1 MKTNCFIQSRTLE
14 KNHANSLIP
23 ATKLSRSNRLLSQF
37 FINIILKLLNLLKW
51 IIVSFLIFYLAI
63 LIIFR
68 WLPLP
73 TSAFI
78 WNQNQMAAHQ
88 PRIYQSARYQWIN
101 WEEISPELALA
112 VIAAED
118 QRFPTHWGI
127 DTIELRKV
135 LSSAYQGKR
144 SIRGASTLTQQL
156 AKNLFLWNGR
166 SYSRKVVEAF
176 IAISLELVWSKK
188 RILEVYLN
196 VAQFANVTFGA
207 KAASEFLFR
216 KTPKELTREQ
226 AAYLAAVLP
235 TPARSDVHN
244 PSKSLKKRQRWILKQ
259 MKQLGGVAY
268 LKKL

>member
-1 MKTNCFIQSRTLE
+1 MLDKDPMKSSVVAVI
-14 KNHANSLIP
+14 
-23 ATKLSRSNRLLSQF
+23 LSFPKKLLSAF
-37 FINIILKLLNLLKW
+37 LSKFIFKFLKILKWMLISALVFYFVLL
-51 IIVSFLIFYLAI
+51 IT
-63 LIIFR
+63 FR

-78 WNQNQMAAHQ
+78 WNQNQMAAQQ
-88 PRIYQSARYQWIN
+88 PRIYKTARYEWIN
-101 WEEISPELALA
+101 WEDISPEIALA

-127 DTIELRKV
+127 DTIELGKV
-135 LSSAYQGKR
+135 LSSAYEGKA

-156 AKNLFLWNGR
+156 AKNLFLWNDR
-166 SYSRKVVEAF
+166 SYARKVLEAF
-176 IAISLELVWSKK
+176 IAMSLELVWSKK

-196 VAQFANVTFGA
+196 VAQFADVTFGV
-207 KAASEFLFR
+207 KAASKRLFR
-216 KTPKELTREQ
+216 KEPMALTREQ

-235 TPARSDVHN
+235 TPAKSEIHN
-244 PSKSLKKRQRWILKQ
+244 PSESLKKRQRWILKQ